1 MPSTLSK
8 VATLAIGAGLS
19 GSMAVAEG
27 VYHGYETPI
36 YTIEQSVDGAEL
48 RAYEPHM
55 LAVVTVSGNRDSA
68 LNRGFQVL
76 ANYIFGGN
84 SSASKVAM
92 TAPVSQSQSETI
104 AMTAPATQTGE
115 GGLWTVTFMM
125 PAQYTED
132 TLPVPNSEAIRFV
145 RTETERKLVLMFSGR
160 ATDSLLAQKTEELRA
175 IAARAGIAISGPP
188 VFAFY
193 DDPFTLPWN
202 RRNEVAFLVDGS

>member
-1 MPSTLSK
+1 MASTLSK
-8 VATLAIGAGLS
+8 VATLAVGAGLS
-19 GSMAVAEG
+19 GSLAVAEG
-27 VYHGYETPI
+27 VYHGYETPS
-36 YTIEQSVDGAEL
+36 YTIEQSFDEAEL

-55 LAVVTVSGNRDSA
+55 LAEVTVSGNRDSA

-84 SSASKVAM
+84 TSASKVAM

-104 AMTAPATQTGE
+104 AMTAPVTQTGE

-145 RTETERKLVLMFSGR
+145 RTEPERKLVLMFSGR
-160 ATDSLLAQKTEELRA
+160 ATDRSLAQKTEELRA
-175 IAARAGIAISGPP
+175 IAARAGIELSRSP

-193 DDPFTLPWN
+193 DDPFTMPWN
-202 RRNEVAFLVDGS
+202 RRNEVAFMVDGS

>member
-1 MPSTLSK
+1 MASTLSK

-19 GSMAVAEG
+19 GSLAVAEG
-27 VYHGYETPI
+27 VYHGYETPS

-55 LAVVTVSGNRDSA
+55 LAEVTVSGNRDAA
-68 LNRGFQVL
+68 LNRGFRVL
-76 ANYIFGGN
+76 ASYIFGGN
-84 SSASKVAM
+84 TSASKVAT

-104 AMTAPATQTGE
+104 AMTAPVTQTGE

-125 PAQYTED
+125 PRQYTED
-132 TLPVPNSEAIRFV
+132 TLPAPNSEAIRFV
-145 RTETERKLVLMFSGR
+145 RTEPEHKLVLMFSGR

-175 IAARAGIAISGPP
+175 IAARAGIAISGPSI
-188 VFAFY
+188 FAFY